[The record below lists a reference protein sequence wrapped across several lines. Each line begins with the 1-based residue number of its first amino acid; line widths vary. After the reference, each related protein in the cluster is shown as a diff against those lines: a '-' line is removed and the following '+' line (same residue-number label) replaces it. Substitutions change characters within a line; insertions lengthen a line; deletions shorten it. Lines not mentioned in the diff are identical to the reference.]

1 MRYLL
6 FVTVLWAFSFNLIGE
21 YLAGQVDSY
30 FAVLTRVLLA
40 GLVFLPLTRWR
51 GVEPRFV
58 GGVMLVGALQFGITY
73 VCLYLSFNVLTVP
86 EVLLFTVLTPVHVA
100 LFDDLLNRR
109 FNFWALAAAL
119 VAVLGAAII
128 RYDGITG
135 EFLQGFLLLQL
146 ANATFAA
153 GQVLYKRL
161 VRKYPSELP
170 QRQRF
175 GYFFVG
181 ALLVALPAW
190 LLFGDPQR
198 LPAGELQWGVLVW
211 MGLLA
216 TALGQFWWNKGATE
230 VDAGTLAVMNNLH
243 VPVGLLLNLLIWNQ
257 HADLPRLALG
267 GAVIVASLWVNRLG
281 RRECVHEDFRTGR
294 AAVAGRLG
302 AVRYPAGLRPPAG
315 AAGQPAGGG
324 ASGGLVDPDGIPAG
338 RRHPPVADPA
348 RRLAPAVRRALAA
361 GLLPAD
367 RGDDAAAM
375 GHLHLGAVGRE
386 DP

>member
-153 GQVLYKRL
+153 GQVLYKRWCAST
-161 VRKYPSELP
+161 RPSCRSASASVISSLARCWWRCLP
-170 QRQRF
+170 GCCSAIRSACRPASCN
-175 GYFFVG
+175 G
-181 ALLVALPAW
+181 AYW
-190 LLFGDPQR
+190 YG
-198 LPAGELQWGVLVW
+198 WGCW
-211 MGLLA
+211 
-216 TALGQFWWNKGATE
+216 
-230 VDAGTLAVMNNLH
+230 
-243 VPVGLLLNLLIWNQ
+243 P
-257 HADLPRLALG
+257 PPS
-267 GAVIVASLWVNRLG
+267 AS
-281 RRECVHEDFRTGR
+281 
-294 AAVAGRLG
+294 
-302 AVRYPAGLRPPAG
+302 
-315 AAGQPAGGG
+315 
-324 ASGGLVDPDGIPAG
+324 SGGTRA
-338 RRHPPVADPA
+338 PPRWTPVPW
-348 RRLAPAVRRALAA
+348 R
-361 GLLPAD
+361 
-367 RGDDAAAM
+367 
-375 GHLHLGAVGRE
+375 
-386 DP
+386 

>member
-1 MRYLL
+1 MPYLI
-6 FVTVLWAFSFNLIGE
+6 TVNLLWAFSFSLIGE
-21 YLAGQVDSY
+21 YLAGRVDSD
-30 FAVLTRVLLA
+30 FAVLVRVA
-40 GLVFLPLTRWR
+40 IAALVFIPFTRWR
-51 GVEPRFV
+51 GLPGR
-58 GGVMLVGALQFGITY
+58 LVAGLWLAGALQFGVTY
-73 VCLYLSFNVLTVP
+73 LCLYRSFTVLTVP

-281 RRECVHEDFRTGR
+281 RREVR
-294 AAVAGRLG
+294 A
-302 AVRYPAGLRPPAG
+302 
-315 AAGQPAGGG
+315 
-324 ASGGLVDPDGIPAG
+324 
-338 RRHPPVADPA
+338 
-348 RRLAPAVRRALAA
+348 
-361 GLLPAD
+361 
-367 RGDDAAAM
+367 
-375 GHLHLGAVGRE
+375 
-386 DP
+386 